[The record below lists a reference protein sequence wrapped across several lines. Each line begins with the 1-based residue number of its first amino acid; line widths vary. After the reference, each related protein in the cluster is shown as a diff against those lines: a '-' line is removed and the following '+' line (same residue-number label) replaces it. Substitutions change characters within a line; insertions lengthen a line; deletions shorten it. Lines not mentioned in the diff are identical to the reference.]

1 MKILFP
7 DFFRVGLVAVL
18 FMPLCLKAQVVGPS
32 GTNTNGSSA
41 NAIVTGVP
49 FLTIAPD
56 SRSGAMGDAGV
67 ALSPD
72 VNANYWNPA
81 KLAFIEGDNN
91 LSLSYSPWLRHL
103 VPDVDLA
110 YLSYAHKLDDRNTI
124 GASLRY
130 FNLGTIQLVDANQND
145 QGTYRPNE
153 LSFDVSVGRKFGQNF
168 SLGLTGRYIHSNLS
182 NGAFISGQQTKAANA
197 IAADISMYYKK
208 PMQQFGKDALFAF
221 GVDISN
227 IGSKISYSDAG
238 VKYFLPTNLKL
249 GAANTWYIDDYN
261 EFTVTLDLNKLL
273 VPTPPIRDN
282 NGDIVNGTD
291 DNRSVPAGI
300 FGSFSDAPGGFSE
313 EMQEISYSPGI
324 EYRYN
329 KQFALRAGYF
339 YENPAKGDRQYLT
352 LGAGFKYDM
361 FDLDFSYLAANQQK
375 SPLSNT
381 LRFSVIVNF
390 GAAKKVTTKPDGATD
405 KK

>member
-1 MKILFP
+1 MKHLSPFFIGISLLTAFSTANTLAQTIGP
-7 DFFRVGLVAVL
+7 D
-18 FMPLCLKAQVVGPS
+18 
-32 GTNTNGSSA
+32 GTNTNGSSL
-41 NAIVTGVP
+41 NAIRTGVN

-72 VNANYWNPA
+72 VNANYWNPS
-81 KLAFIEGDNN
+81 KLAFIEGDDN
-91 LSLSYSPWLRHL
+91 LSLSYSPWLRRL

-110 YLSYAHKLDDRNTI
+110 YLSYAHRLDDRNTL

-130 FNLGTIQLVDANQND
+130 FNLGAIQLMDAKQND

-153 LSFDVSVGRKFGQNF
+153 FSLDVSLGRKFGQNF
-168 SLGLTGRYIHSNLS
+168 SLGLTARYIHSSLT
-182 NGAFISGQQTKAANA
+182 NGAFVAGQQTRPANA
-197 IAADISMYYKK
+197 IAADISAYYKRSMK
-208 PMQQFGKDALFAF
+208 QFGTNALFAF
-221 GVDISN
+221 GADISN
-227 IGSKISYSDAG
+227 IGTKISYTDG
-238 VKYFLPTNLKL
+238 GPKEFLPTNLKI
-249 GAANTWYIDDYN
+249 GAANTWYIDNYN
-261 EFTVTLDLNKLL
+261 EFTLTLDLNKLL

-282 NGDIVNGTD
+282 NGDIVNGVD

-300 FGSFSDAPGGFSE
+300 FGSFADAPGGFSE
-313 EMQEISYSPGI
+313 EMREISYATGV

-339 YENPAKGDRQYLT
+339 YESPSKGDRQYLT
-352 LGAGFKYDM
+352 LGAGFKYNQ
-361 FDLDFSYLAANQQK
+361 FDIDFSYLAANQQK

-390 GAAKKVTTKPDGATD
+390 GAAKNVTTE